1 MSLQA
6 SRRRRGEM
14 SFQAAFMTAL
24 KSRYTEVF
32 GDREFGGAESE
43 RQGPYYLK
51 RLEDNLVMPMSEQ
64 HVAEYSRGS
73 GGELDG
79 KMKALRSS
87 SAMTFNLVGN
97 GPVRLNGR
105 NGLPAG
111 TYAVEFEH
119 QLPTLEKNPHPANID
134 AKLEGE
140 DGEIAIYCEM
150 KLAEWI
156 FGKAGGLRA
165 QYLEPD
171 RYLVPSSSAS
181 VFREVFASLCEGEQ
195 DDGGVL
201 SPRLGRYDAFQ
212 MLKHMLAVYT
222 EANRRAESG
231 EPLPKT
237 VLLLN
242 CVWEMESPGKLGRY
256 EATYR
261 AFEAEEHAQY
271 REFAEA
277 VQPIVSLFAGL
288 GIDFGVRY
296 LSLAE
301 MIDSLDLEPSHRSAL
316 ERYAV

>member
-1 MSLQA
+1 
-6 SRRRRGEM
+6 M
-14 SFQAAFMTAL
+14 SFQAAFMSAL
-24 KSRYTEVF
+24 KSRYVEVF
-32 GDREFGGAESE
+32 GDREFGGTESE
-43 RQGPYYLK
+43 RQGPHYLK
-51 RLEDNLVMPMSEQ
+51 RLEDNLVMPMGEQ

-134 AKLEGE
+134 AKLESE

-156 FGKAGGLRA
+156 FGKANGLRV

-277 VQPIVSLFAGL
+277 VQPIVDLFADM